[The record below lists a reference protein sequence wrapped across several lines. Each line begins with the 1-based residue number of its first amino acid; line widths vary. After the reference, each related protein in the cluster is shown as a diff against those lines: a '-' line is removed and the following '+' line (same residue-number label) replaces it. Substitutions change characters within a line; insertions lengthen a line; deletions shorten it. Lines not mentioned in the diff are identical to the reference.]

1 VLVVEDSANDTVLLL
16 HALRRGGF
24 DPVHRRVQT
33 AEAMRDALTGE
44 SWDVILADYRMP
56 QFDGIKALRVAQEID
71 SDIPFILVSGIIG
84 EEAAVAAMRAGA
96 HDYIM
101 KESLTRLPEVIR
113 RELREAELRRQ
124 RRRAEEQLEEMHRS
138 LDDQADQ
145 LRRLARELTLTEQ
158 RERRRLAQLLHDHLQ
173 QILTGAKLHV
183 NILQKRA
190 TEDIAD
196 GLHRV
201 EALLDDGIQSSRSL
215 AVELAPPVLYES
227 GLAAALRWLAGRMAD
242 YGLTVEAQ
250 VDLSAEPESEEL
262 RILLFQS
269 VRELLMNVVKHAR
282 VDRARLYM
290 ERLNGDHV
298 QITVQD
304 EGAGFDPAEAGH
316 EHAFGLFSVR
326 ERMRLYNGSLE
337 VRSVPDVGTSITLTV
352 PIARPGGARRR
363 GEPGAGS
370 VTDTAARPPVQADTH
385 VPDAVQQGLE
395 AEARDGKGRIRL
407 LIADDHR
414 MVREGLAGLLEHMLD
429 VEVVGEAEDGEMAV
443 ELARE
448 LRPDIVLMDVS
459 MPRLGGV
466 EATRRITAELPDT
479 QVIGLSMH
487 ESSAVAGAMREAG
500 AMAYVTKGGPSDVLV
515 GAIRGCLEKYRD
527 GHGDCVGWLDGT
539 DDATTADGNGD
550 ATSG

>member
-1 VLVVEDSANDTVLLL
+1 
-16 HALRRGGF
+16 
-24 DPVHRRVQT
+24 
-33 AEAMRDALTGE
+33 
-44 SWDVILADYRMP
+44 
-56 QFDGIKALRVAQEID
+56 
-71 SDIPFILVSGIIG
+71 
-84 EEAAVAAMRAGA
+84 
-96 HDYIM
+96 
-101 KESLTRLPEVIR
+101 
-113 RELREAELRRQ
+113 
-124 RRRAEEQLEEMHRS
+124 
-138 LDDQADQ
+138 
-145 LRRLARELTLTEQ
+145 
-158 RERRRLAQLLHDHLQ
+158 
-173 QILTGAKLHV
+173 
-183 NILQKRA
+183 
-190 TEDIAD
+190 
-196 GLHRV
+196 
-201 EALLDDGIQSSRSL
+201 
-215 AVELAPPVLYES
+215 
-227 GLAAALRWLAGRMAD
+227 
-242 YGLTVEAQ
+242 
-250 VDLSAEPESEEL
+250 
-262 RILLFQS
+262 
-269 VRELLMNVVKHAR
+269 
-282 VDRARLYM
+282 
-290 ERLNGDHV
+290 
-298 QITVQD
+298 
-304 EGAGFDPAEAGH
+304 
-316 EHAFGLFSVR
+316 
-326 ERMRLYNGSLE
+326 
-337 VRSVPDVGTSITLTV
+337 
-352 PIARPGGARRR
+352 
-363 GEPGAGS
+363 
-370 VTDTAARPPVQADTH
+370 